1 MNDIKRNEIEKNDA
15 FSDIDVLL
23 SKEYILI
30 DAIDYIAK
38 CYNIN
43 AFQLALWYANYKDN
57 K

>member
-1 MNDIKRNEIEKNDA
+1 MTSIEKNDA

-43 AFQLALWYANYKDN
+43 AFQLALWYADYKDN
-57 K
+57 KQ